1 MKMTAT
7 PEPTLTNKASPF
19 FSMGF
24 RPFFLLGSLWA
35 AIAVP
40 LWVATYLLGPAE
52 IPFETGIAWHA
63 HEMIFGYGAAIIAG
77 FLLTAVPNWTGRPP
91 IAGAMLAGLVALWV
105 AGRIALIS
113 KLGPSWFGASID
125 AAFLICFA
133 ALIWREV
140 IAGKSTR
147 NLKVAGAVS
156 VLAAANVG
164 FHIAQNGQPLM
175 PQTVLHIGM
184 AVILILIILI
194 GGRVTPNFTRN
205 WLKQR
210 GAKLPVIYG
219 NFDAVVLILS
229 VLAIAAWVISP
240 NHLSSGMVMIFVGV
254 MNFARLVR
262 WRFWA
267 TFVEPLVLI
276 LHVGYAWASLAFLLL
291 GLSVLDPLAFPR
303 LAGIHALGTGAIG
316 VMTLAMMTR
325 ATLGHSGRALS
336 AGAGTILIY
345 LLINGAAFLRVAT
358 PFLDASLQPSITV
371 VSAVVWS
378 LAFMSFVVV
387 YGPLLVRSKR

>member
-1 MKMTAT
+1 MNKTANT
-7 PEPTLTNKASPF
+7 EPAYADRVSLF

-24 RPFFLLGSLWA
+24 RPFFLLGSIWA

-40 LWVATYLLGPAE
+40 LWIATYVLGPAE
-52 IPFETGIAWHA
+52 IPFETGLAWHA

-91 IAGAMLAGLVALWV
+91 VAGAMLVGLAAFWV
-105 AGRIALIS
+105 VGRIALIS
-113 KLGPSWFGASID
+113 KLGPYWVGAIVD
-125 AAFLICFA
+125 AVFLICFA

-140 IAGKSTR
+140 IAGKSWR

-156 VLAAANVG
+156 ILAIANIG

-175 PQTVLHIGM
+175 PQMVLHIGM

-210 GAKLPVIYG
+210 GAKMSVADG
-219 NFDAVVLILS
+219 RFDAVVLVLS
-229 VLAIAAWVISP
+229 VVAIASWVIFP
-240 NHLSSGMVMIFVGV
+240 NHISSGVMMVLAGL
-254 MNFARLVR
+254 MNIARLTR

-267 TFVEPLVLI
+267 TFSEPLVLI

-291 GLSVLDPLAFPR
+291 GLSGLDPVTFPR

-336 AGAGTILIY
+336 AGTGTILIY
-345 LLINGAAFLRVAT
+345 LLINGAALLRVTT
-358 PFLDASLQPSITV
+358 PFLEASLQSSVTI
-371 VSAVVWS
+371 VSAVFWS
-378 LAFMSFVVV
+378 LAFMSFIVV